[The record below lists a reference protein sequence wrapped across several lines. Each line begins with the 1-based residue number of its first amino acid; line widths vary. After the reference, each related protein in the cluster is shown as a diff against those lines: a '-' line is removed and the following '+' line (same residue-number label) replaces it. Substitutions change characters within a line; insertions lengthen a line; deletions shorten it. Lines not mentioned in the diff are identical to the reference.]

1 MGLIGSIL
9 VLAFLVF
16 FHELGHF
23 LAAKF
28 FGVKVEAFSIGFGSQ
43 KLWKKQ
49 IGETEYSLR
58 PIPLG
63 GFVQLKGQS
72 DIDPKNRNYDN
83 DSLYGIAVT
92 RYVL

>member
-49 IGETEYSLR
+49 IGETEYSNKSARQNTPCDLFH
-58 PIPLG
+58 L
-63 GFVQLKGQS
+63 
-72 DIDPKNRNYDN
+72 
-83 DSLYGIAVT
+83 AV
-92 RYVL
+92 LFSSKDKAI